1 MTIKIKS
8 LKHNFVMYSVRML
21 VNLLFTLLAFP
32 HISRILG
39 PTGVGKIQYAESI
52 VAYFLLFINL
62 GVANYGRREVAFVR
76 DDKEK
81 LTRIVLELLRIL
93 LITTF
98 IGIIVYFLF
107 LKYYEGFSENREIL
121 YIFSLNIIFNAFG
134 VEWFYEGIE
143 NQTYIANRMILFKT
157 VSIGLIFLFVH
168 TSNDLNKYVGI
179 LVFSLVSSNIFNFI
193 KLFTYINI
201 KEGMKKKLKIKKHI
215 RPLSLLFFSTL
226 ALSISYNLDSIMI
239 VKLVNIKELGYYSFA
254 SKIGKVP
261 TIFTGAIGTILFP
274 RLCNYFERKN
284 FFEYKKLVKKGIE
297 IILLIS
303 IPASI
308 GMYFIS
314 DLIVLVFVGE
324 TFINSIGIMKI
335 FSIYIFLI
343 SISYIT
349 GSMTLFVYKKE
360 NIFMYSLIIGS
371 ALNFIF
377 NFMFIPYLKAKGAA
391 IATLITEGI
400 AIIIRLIFGKKVFK
414 EIDIFE
420 KNYLKIL
427 ISSVMIIPGI
437 LFIKSIFLNK
447 ELQIVLCIFTSII
460 IYLVFLILLKENI
473 VIEILKK
480 LRSKK

>member
-1 MTIKIKS
+1 MILKIKS
-8 LKHNFVMYSVRML
+8 LKHNFVMYSIRML

-32 HISRILG
+32 YISRILG
-39 PTGVGKIQYAESI
+39 PIGIGKVQYAESI
-52 VAYFLLFINL
+52 VTYFLLFINL
-62 GVANYGRREVAFVR
+62 GISNYGRREVAFVR
-76 DDKEK
+76 EDKEK

-98 IGIIVYFLF
+98 IGITIYFLL
-107 LKYYEGFSENREIL
+107 LKYYKGLNENREIL
-121 YIFSLNIIFNAFG
+121 YIFSLNIVFNAFG

-143 NQTYIANRMILFKT
+143 NQTYIANRMILFK
-157 VSIGLIFLFVH
+157 VISIGLIFLFVN
-168 TSNDLNKYVGI
+168 TSNDLNNYVGI
-179 LVFSLVSSNIFNFI
+179 LVFSLVGSNILNFI
-193 KLFTYINI
+193 KLFSYINI
-201 KEGMKKKLKIKKHI
+201 KEGMKKKLEIKRHI
-215 RPLSLLFFSTL
+215 RSLSILFFSTL

-239 VKLVNIKELGYYSFA
+239 AKLANVKELGYYSFA

-274 RLCNYFERKN
+274 RLCNHFEKKN
-284 FFEYKKLVKKGIE
+284 FFEYKELVKKGIE

-349 GSMTLFVYKKE
+349 GSITLLVYKKE
-360 NIFMYSLIIGS
+360 NIFMCSLIIGS
-371 ALNFIF
+371 TLNFIF
-377 NFMFIPYLKAKGAA
+377 NFIFIPHLKAKGAA

-400 AIIIRLIFGKKVFK
+400 AVIIRLIFGKKVFK

-427 ISSVMIIPGI
+427 ISSIMIIPGI
-437 LFIKSIFLNK
+437 FFIKSVPLNK
-447 ELQIVLCIFTSII
+447 ELQIVLCVLSSVI
-460 IYLVFLILLKENI
+460 IYLMFLILLKENI

-480 LRSKK
+480 IKNKK